1 MSNPKIQ
8 LRHDTSSNW
17 SSVNPILLVGEVGI
31 ETDTNKIKIGNGTDN
46 YNTLPYYGG
55 GGGIEYTAGDGI
67 LINEDTNTISVNTN
81 DQTYRATINTPGYG
95 EYISQGKL
103 YNPANVVEVAPS
115 GRACGCNIN
124 IPMNDFTQ
132 IEYVAVCEQLG
143 VVSNDDIQMFCLGDY
158 LPNDGIGRIW
168 VDHWNESW
176 RMVVIPKQGQAGGT
190 KSINLALVTIPAQG
204 DRFDCKFVI
213 TPTNIKCYTRVNPS
227 SDEDNWH
234 QSANLDITVN
244 STTMDL
250 NSQHRNVYIGGTDFV
265 QDNYSNIQAGVYNLT
280 KSYLKVDDTT
290 YNMIEGVNNI
300 IATSSQLGLVKPD
313 GTTITIDEEGVITS
327 HATNTGGTT
336 DYNDLT
342 NKPQIGGMELT
353 GNKSLSDLG
362 IQPAGTYLTEIPAEY
377 VTETELNSK
386 GYLTAVPAEYVT
398 ETELNGKGYITSA
411 ALTGYA
417 QSADIPTATSDL
429 TNDSGFITNTVNNL
443 TNYTPTSGLSAVAT
457 SGSYNDLTNKPTI
470 ITSYNDL
477 TDKPSI
483 PTAYTLP
490 TASTTVL
497 GGVKVD
503 GTTITI
509 EDGTISSVSNTDEL
523 CHLAMPDPS
532 KNVTLSFSGTQQ
544 DYTVPSDG
552 YFMANGQPTTSGGQ
566 LWITCT
572 GNGLAS
578 QLTGNQGIWVGGYVP
593 CRKNDVVRVNAAG
606 FTISNIRFTPCV
618 GSVIG
623 EN

>member
-17 SSVNPILLVGEVGI
+17 SSVNPILLEGEVGI
-31 ETDTNKIKIGNGTDN
+31 ETDTNKIKIGNGSDN

-55 GGGIEYTAGDGI
+55 GGGTEYTAGDGI

-143 VVSNDDIQMFCLGDY
+143 PLSNDDIQIFCLGDY

-168 VDHWNESW
+168 VDHWNGSW

-190 KSINLALVTIPAQG
+190 KSVPLSLVTIPAQG
-204 DRFDCKFVI
+204 DRFDCKFVV

-227 SDEDNWH
+227 SDEDDWY

-280 KSYLKVDDTT
+280 KCYLKVDDTT

-300 IATSSQLGLVKPD
+300 IATNSQLGLVKPD

-327 HATNTGGTT
+327 HATSTGGTT

-377 VTETELNSK
+377 VTETELN
-386 GYLTAVPAEYVT
+386 
-398 ETELNGKGYITSA
+398 GKGYITSA
-411 ALTGYA
+411 ALEGYA
-417 QSADIPTATSDL
+417 QTSAIPTATSDL
-429 TNDSGFITNTVNNL
+429 TNDSGFITTSVNNL
-443 TNYTPTSGLSAVAT
+443 TNYTLTSGLATVAT
-457 SGSYNDLTNKPTI
+457 SGSYNDLSN
-470 ITSYNDL
+470 
-477 TDKPSI
+477 KPSI
-483 PTAYTLP
+483 PEAYTLP
-490 TASTTVL
+490 TASTSTL

-532 KNVTLSFSGTQQ
+532 KNVTLSFSGTEQT
-544 DYTVPSDG
+544 YTVPSDG
-552 YFMANGQPTTSGGQ
+552 YFMVNGRPTTNGGQ

-578 QLTGNQGIWVGGYVP
+578 QLTGNQGIWVAGYVP
-593 CRKNDVVRVNAAG
+593 CRKNDVVKVNAAG
-606 FTISNIRFTPCV
+606 FTIANIRFTPCV

-623 EN
+623 ES